1 MKTISTFSLT
11 GANDSGRGVLDVH
24 GNPMSATTDAAALY
38 DLTLDRL
45 LRFDVAVL
53 GHVGKLA
60 TETGGVPMTQAM
72 LAYLSL
78 STTDVPDL
86 AGARASLEALRALPK
101 NERESMHTAVIAAWV
116 GGDWVGASEC
126 LDEVLQRW
134 PADMLALLIGHQ
146 LDFALGDSLD
156 LRDRVCRSLPAIDRS
171 HPHYGIA
178 RGMQAFGLEEAG
190 SYAQAQDAAAEA
202 LAINPDDVWALHA
215 MAHVFEMQGRVD
227 EGIRFMVDR
236 VADWG
241 SGNLF
246 TVHNWWHLAV
256 FELEAGR
263 HDEILRIYDR
273 EIHNAASP
281 GLPLQMLD
289 ASALLW
295 RLHLDDVYTG
305 DRFDALANAWS
316 TRTSGEP
323 WYVFNDVHAVMA
335 LVGAGR
341 LIEARAVVSRLAAYS
356 SVAHGTNVMMTA
368 EIGLPICRALIA
380 HAEGRFA
387 DVVAEL
393 LPIRRKIFRFG
404 GSHAQRDV
412 LQRTLLDAAIR
423 SGAVDLAHALLNE
436 RLTLRPSSVYGWMQR
451 ARVLEI
457 SGDANRATAAAATA
471 ARHRRS
477 FLVGASTED
486 RQSA

>member
-1 MKTISTFSLT
+1 MKTKTSLSLT

-24 GNPMSATTDAAALY
+24 GNPTSASAEATALY

-53 GHVGKLA
+53 EHVGTLVSEA
-60 TETGGVPMTQAM
+60 ARAPMTQAM

-86 AGARASLEALRALPK
+86 AAARASLDTLRALPM
-101 NERESMHTAVIAAWV
+101 NERESMHAAVIAAWV
-116 GGDWVGASEC
+116 GGDWVGASDC
-126 LDEVLQRW
+126 VDEVLQRW
-134 PADMLALLIGHQ
+134 PADMLALLVGHQ
-146 LDFALGDSLD
+146 LDFFLGDNLD

-190 SYAQAQDAAAEA
+190 SYAQAEDAAAEA
-202 LAINPDDVWALHA
+202 LAINRDDVWALHA

-227 EGIRFMVDR
+227 EGMRFMVDR

-241 SGNLF
+241 TGNLF

-263 HDEILRIYDR
+263 HDEVLRIYDR
-273 EIHNAASP
+273 EIHHSTSP
-281 GLPLQMLD
+281 TLPLQMLD

-295 RLHLDDVYTG
+295 RLHLDGADTG
-305 DRFDALANAWS
+305 NRFETLARAWS

-323 WYVFNDVHAVMA
+323 WYAFNDVHAVMA

-341 LIEARAVVSRLAAYS
+341 LVDARAVVTRLVQYCAA
-356 SVAHGTNVMMTA
+356 AHGTNVMMTA
-368 EIGLPICRALIA
+368 EIGVPLCRALIA
-380 HAEGRFA
+380 HAEGRYA
-387 DVVAEL
+387 DVVDTL
-393 LPIRRKIFRFG
+393 VPIRRKLFRFG

-412 LQRTLLDAAIR
+412 VQRTLLDAAIR
-423 SGAVDLAHALLNE
+423 SGALDLAHSLLNE
-436 RLTLRPSSVYGWMQR
+436 RLTLRPTSVYGWTQR
-451 ARVLEI
+451 ARAFG
-457 SGDANRATAAAATA
+457 SAGDTRRAENAIATA
-471 ARHRRS
+471 ARHRRN
-477 FLVGASTED
+477 FLVGVSARD
-486 RQSA
+486 RRSA